1 MEFKE
6 CPDVRLATPEDIPEI
21 IRLFREY
28 LKENNQNKFNEE
40 KLVEI
45 ISLHYKKNGGIIG
58 VVGKE
63 GRSLDGM
70 TILVV
75 QQSWYS
81 DDFQLQELI
90 LYIDQGSRKSSYAK
104 QLMIFAKKATE
115 LLDLELR
122 IGVWSSERTEAK
134 MKLYGRQFNFRGGFF
149 SWNEKSKV

>member
-40 KLVEI
+40 KLVGI